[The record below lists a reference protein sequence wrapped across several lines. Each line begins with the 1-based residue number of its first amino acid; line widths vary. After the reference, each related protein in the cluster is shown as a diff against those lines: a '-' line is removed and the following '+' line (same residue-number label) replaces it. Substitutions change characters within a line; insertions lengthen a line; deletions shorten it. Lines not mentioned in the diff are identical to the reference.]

1 MKLKEQGGVFE
12 RLFQVDFSKWTF
24 PSGLFQ
30 NQKEEACGLFF
41 FSPAATTLSIESFAS
56 ASETFDALHSP
67 VPNT

>member
-24 PSGLFQ
+24 PKS
-30 NQKEEACGLFF
+30 KEEEACGLFF